1 MCNTFILLQKKIMK
15 EWIHEHNTLYICMLH
30 FFFFFFSQ
38 NSSDNYES
46 GVRTTKEKKKLKKVQ
61 VSTSA
66 NDKHEERMQR

>member
-1 MCNTFILLQKKIMK
+1 MNT
-15 EWIHEHNTLYICMLH
+15 IHFTYACCIS
-30 FFFFFFSQ
+30 FSSSFSQ

-46 GVRTTKEKKKLKKVQ
+46 GVCTTKKKKKKVQ